1 MRKVTCNRIKIILNL
16 LNSKTLVAIEALFV
30 EIAGVARAGA
40 VAKLTAAVMFM
51 LLVVV
56 ALAAVLVHLPQKL
69 VQIVE
74 HLAVS

>member
-40 VAKLTAAVMFM
+40 IAKLTAAVMFM